1 MVVGLQRLKHV
12 AELVVEDTPTPE
24 YGRIPSR
31 TVPGVSGIVQL
42 SAGEAELIGIEMRV
56 QLRYAVAGLRLEL
69 ARQQGRALGV
79 GLEEVVILQ
88 TLEHDEPIPVFRHEE
103 DGIRDVIDLD
113 TSECTR

>member
-1 MVVGLQRLKHV
+1 MVVGLQRLEHV

-56 QLRYAVAGLRLEL
+56 QLRYAVVVEPLDERLD
-69 ARQQGRALGV
+69 GRALGV

-88 TLEHDEPIPVFRHEE
+88 TLEHDEPIPVFRDKE